1 MAGNVFEGHDN
12 WTQDNYAALDFERWS
27 GPDSNYKYAGTLADW
42 KADAPNLADNVPA
55 TQTAQDAC
63 EQVLA
68 RAGASLQR
76 DAVDERVINNVR
88 MHQGRLMDSQD
99 QVGGWPIL
107 QTLPA
112 PKDSDGD
119 GLPDAWETIHG
130 LNPNDPADGPRD
142 RNNDSYTNL
151 EEYLNSLVP

>member
-1 MAGNVFEGHDN
+1 MA
-12 WTQDNYAALDFERWS
+12 R
-27 GPDSNYKYAGTLADW
+27 PK
-42 KADAPNLADNVPA
+42 KADAPNLGDNVTA
-55 TQTAQDAC
+55 TQSSQDAY

-68 RAGASLQR
+68 RAGASLKR

-88 MHQGRLMDSQD
+88 THQGRLIDSQD
-99 QVGGWPIL
+99 QVGGWPTL

-119 GLPDAWETIHG
+119 GMPDAWEAAHG
-130 LNPNDPADGPRD
+130 LNPNDPADGPQD
-142 RNNDSYTNL
+142 RNNDGHANL